1 MLKRSVAIWV
11 FSGLWSVCAA
21 GASAPPAWV
30 DTPLARL
37 EALALLATLNSE
49 ILSSRSATLTL
60 EQWCRE
66 HALAEPA
73 VILAHRTDTVNQA
86 PSATT
91 RTDLKVSAQEELH
104 YRRVELKCGERVL
117 SVAENWY
124 VPGRLTAKMNRQL
137 ETTQT
142 PFGKVVQPLEPHR
155 ETIAVRML
163 WQPLA
168 EGWERDP
175 ATVAPAPG
183 SSEAPGKPL
192 DLPSELFEHRAI
204 LYSARGEPIAEVDEV
219 YQRDLLAF
227 PQPQLAR

>member
-11 FSGLWSVCAA
+11 FSGLCSVCAA

-37 EALALLATLNSE
+37 EALALLATLNAE

-124 VPGRLTAKMNRQL
+124 VPGRLTAEMNRQL

-163 WQPLA
+163 WQPLPV
-168 EGWERDP
+168 GWERAP
-175 ATVAPAPG
+175 ATAAPAPG

-192 DLPSELFEHRAI
+192 DLPSALFEHRAI

>member
-124 VPGRLTAKMNRQL
+124 VPGRLTAEMNRQL

>member
-1 MLKRSVAIWV
+1 MLKRSVAFWV
-11 FSGLWSVCAA
+11 FGGVWSLCAV
-21 GASAPPAWV
+21 GASAAPAWI
-30 DTPLARL
+30 DTPLARV
-37 EALALLATLNSE
+37 EALALLATLNAE

-86 PSATT
+86 PSAAT
-91 RTDLKVSAQEELH
+91 RTDLQVAAQEEVH
-104 YRRVELKCGERVL
+104 YRRVELSCGERVL

-124 VPGRLTAKMNRQL
+124 VPGRLTAEMNRQL

-155 ETIAVRML
+155 ETMAVRML
-163 WQPLA
+163 WQPLP
-168 EGWERDP
+168 EGWERAP
-175 ATVAPAPG
+175 AAVVPAPG

-192 DLPSELFEHRAI
+192 DLPSALFEHRAI